1 VEKAERLA
9 ATASG
14 KELQVKRRLLILLAL
29 AATIVTVV
37 IAAAGARVGTG
48 TPHRS
53 ADPTDIMIE
62 SDEGFIDG
70 H

>member
-1 VEKAERLA
+1 M
-9 ATASG
+9 
-14 KELQVKRRLLILLAL
+14 KRRLLVLLAL
-29 AATIVTVV
+29 AAIVVTVV